1 MAQASQRTVFHGS
14 TLARL
19 LSRLT
24 DIDVRESRQGTAD
37 RLSQWFGWTDAIS
50 LSAALDGSP
59 AAAQSSSRASGNA
72 EQSECTRV
80 RAALTQAIAED
91 CAPAV
96 AKKRVHPHHP
106 QAPATPA
113 KPIAPTAPATPAGD
127 TPVDTAAAFAPY
139 RRRYLTRQQAMETR
153 IAPLRARVRATL
165 ATRSP
170 DMARLAAVDVVME
183 QALAAQER
191 RLLST
196 VPVLLEKHFERLRQA
211 AQPVPDDTIDLTLAP
226 GEPAATTPSSEW
238 LNVFCRH
245 MQDVLLAE
253 LDIRLQPVE
262 GLLDALRTS

>member
-80 RAALTQAIAED
+80 RAALAQAIAED
-91 CAPAV
+91 CAPTAP
-96 AKKRVHPHHP
+96 KKRGHPHAP
-106 QAPATPA
+106 TTPAKPATPA
-113 KPIAPTAPATPAGD
+113 TPATAAGD
-127 TPVDTAAAFAPY
+127 TPADTAPAFAPY

-165 ATRSP
+165 AARSP
-170 DMARLAAVDVVME
+170 AMARLAAVDVVME

-211 AQPVPDDTIDLTLAP
+211 AQPVPDDAQLPLEPDAAP
-226 GEPAATTPSSEW
+226 PSSEW